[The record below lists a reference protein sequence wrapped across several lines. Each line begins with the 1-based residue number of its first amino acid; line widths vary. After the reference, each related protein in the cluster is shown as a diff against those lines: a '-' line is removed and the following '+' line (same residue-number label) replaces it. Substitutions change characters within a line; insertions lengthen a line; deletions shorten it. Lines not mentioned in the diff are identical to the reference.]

1 MGIPAVVLV
10 LTTTS
15 SLKNA
20 RKIADTLLKLRLSAC
35 VSVSPGWESHYE
47 WESKRCASREFLVL
61 IKTRKSLFPAL
72 RKAIL
77 KVHAYKVPE
86 MVALPVTAG
95 HKPYLDWVTAQTK

>member
-1 MGIPAVVLV
+1 LGSPAVVLV

-20 RKIADTLLKLRLSAC
+20 RKIASTVQKLRLSAC

-47 WESKRCASREFLVL
+47 WEGKHCSSREFLVL
-61 IKTRKSLFPAL
+61 IKSRKSLFPEL
-72 RKAIL
+72 SKAIL

-86 MVALPVTAG
+86 LIALPVTAG